1 MEEKRNINICCR
13 IRILGAQAFAKGGLN
28 PLLKEGL
35 GFISV
40 INVIDIIIVAFVI
53 YKVMMIIKGTRAVQL
68 IKGLAVLVI
77 ASLISEWLG
86 FRTFRWILL
95 NLQTVLIVAL
105 PVVFQP
111 ELRRALEQ
119 LGRGKFFARPMA
131 MLNQESLEKL
141 INEVTK
147 AVKVLAK
154 NSTGA
159 LIILERETGI
169 NDHIETGTKI
179 DGLVS
184 LEFLINIFIPK
195 SPLHDGAVIIR
206 GDRVAAAG
214 CFLPLSE
221 NPNLSKELGTRHRAA
236 LGLTEQSDAVSIIV
250 SEETGVIS
258 VAEEGRLT
266 RYLDENTLKEIL
278 RKRLQPKNNHS
289 AVSFFNWR
297 S

>member
-1 MEEKRNINICCR
+1 MWKEAFGLTNNT
-13 IRILGAQAFAKGGLN
+13 LGMSI
-28 PLLKEGL
+28 
-35 GFISV
+35 IS
-40 INVIDIIIVAFVI
+40 IIDIIIVAVVI
-53 YKVMMIIKGTRAVQL
+53 YKLMMIIKGTRAVQL
-68 IKGLAVLVI
+68 IKGLGVLI
-77 ASLISEWLG
+77 LASLVSNLVG
-86 FRTFRWILL
+86 FRTFGWILSQ
-95 NLQTVLIVAL
+95 LQTVLVVAL

-119 LGRGKFFARPMA
+119 LGRGKFFARPMM
-131 MLNQESLEKL
+131 MLNQETLQNL
-141 INEVTK
+141 INELIK
-147 AVKVLAK
+147 GVKLLSK
-154 NSTGA
+154 NNFGA
-159 LIILERETGI
+159 LIIIERETGI
-169 NDHIETGTKI
+169 NDYIETGTKI

-184 LEFLINIFIPK
+184 TEFLVNLFIPK

-206 GDRVAAAG
+206 GDRVIAAG

-236 LGLTEQSDAVSIIV
+236 LGMTEQSDAIAVIV

-278 RKRLQPKNNHS
+278 NNRLQNKQS
-289 AVSFFNWR
+289 ATTSLFNWR